1 MGALVHFLSS
11 TYYFNL
17 TEYNRISKP
26 YLDSESLELLLSL
39 VPNLKNFSIVS
50 KSGVLI
56 FFLIVSFLIFFSFV
70 VNFLVFANTIIRIN
84 ILTMYFDLTSFLKKQ
99 MLHVAA
105 PKGMTT
111 LHILEEESRL
121 NFSRVWFY
129 RLGLYHSS
137 KYVSNRIDRRRQ
149 SVVNFLRNT
158 SVLRKKSD
166 IF

>member
-1 MGALVHFLSS
+1 
-11 TYYFNL
+11 
-17 TEYNRISKP
+17 
-26 YLDSESLELLLSL
+26 
-39 VPNLKNFSIVS
+39 
-50 KSGVLI
+50 
-56 FFLIVSFLIFFSFV
+56 
-70 VNFLVFANTIIRIN
+70 
-84 ILTMYFDLTSFLKKQ
+84 

-105 PKGMTT
+105 PKGMPT

-121 NFSRVWFY
+121 NFSARVWFY

-137 KYVSNRIDRRRQ
+137 KYVSNRIGRRRQ

>member
-1 MGALVHFLSS
+1 
-11 TYYFNL
+11 
-17 TEYNRISKP
+17 
-26 YLDSESLELLLSL
+26 
-39 VPNLKNFSIVS
+39 
-50 KSGVLI
+50 
-56 FFLIVSFLIFFSFV
+56 
-70 VNFLVFANTIIRIN
+70 
-84 ILTMYFDLTSFLKKQ
+84 

-121 NFSRVWFY
+121 TFSRVWFY

-137 KYVSNRIDRRRQ
+137 KYVSNLVDRRRQ

>member
-1 MGALVHFLSS
+1 
-11 TYYFNL
+11 
-17 TEYNRISKP
+17 
-26 YLDSESLELLLSL
+26 
-39 VPNLKNFSIVS
+39 
-50 KSGVLI
+50 
-56 FFLIVSFLIFFSFV
+56 
-70 VNFLVFANTIIRIN
+70 
-84 ILTMYFDLTSFLKKQ
+84 

-105 PKGMTT
+105 PKGMPT

-121 NFSRVWFY
+121 NFSARVWFY

-137 KYVSNRIDRRRQ
+137 KYVSNRIGRRRRQ

>member
-1 MGALVHFLSS
+1 
-11 TYYFNL
+11 
-17 TEYNRISKP
+17 
-26 YLDSESLELLLSL
+26 
-39 VPNLKNFSIVS
+39 
-50 KSGVLI
+50 
-56 FFLIVSFLIFFSFV
+56 
-70 VNFLVFANTIIRIN
+70 
-84 ILTMYFDLTSFLKKQ
+84 

-121 NFSRVWFY
+121 KFSRVWFY

-137 KYVSNRIDRRRQ
+137 KYVSNRIGRRRQ

>member
-1 MGALVHFLSS
+1 
-11 TYYFNL
+11 
-17 TEYNRISKP
+17 
-26 YLDSESLELLLSL
+26 
-39 VPNLKNFSIVS
+39 
-50 KSGVLI
+50 
-56 FFLIVSFLIFFSFV
+56 
-70 VNFLVFANTIIRIN
+70 
-84 ILTMYFDLTSFLKKQ
+84 

-121 NFSRVWFY
+121 KFSRVWFY

-137 KYVSNRIDRRRQ
+137 KYVSNRVDRRRQ

-158 SVLRKKSD
+158 TSVLRKKSD